1 MAVPKARDVKLSAD
15 REKVV
20 LVGGYRPG
28 DLLPG
33 EEPLEE
39 LERLADTA
47 GAQVVGKVVQN
58 IKQVTPATFIG
69 KGKVQEI
76 RELAEAEGAKCIL
89 FDCDLLPGQGKN
101 LDTATGK
108 KVMDRTELI
117 LDIFA
122 SRARTR
128 MAIVQ
133 VGIALLQYRLPRLK
147 RLWTH
152 LERQTGGIGLR
163 GGPGER
169 QMEVDRRK
177 IEKHLD
183 DLKRELKE
191 IEGRKERM
199 VRARAQDNYLVSLVG
214 YTNAGK
220 STLMRAM
227 TGQDVLVEDRVFS
240 TLDTKTSVL
249 KLGGGVQALLSDTV
263 GFIRRLPHNLVAS
276 FHATLEEAREADLL
290 LHVVDASSPLAR
302 GQINAVNSVLA
313 EIGANENETIMVFN
327 KVDAVG
333 KAHTLENGNGSIDRS
348 SELDYKMLRQDYP
361 EAIPVSALHSE
372 GLDRLKNE
380 IRERAREGAH
390 PLTLAVHAGD
400 GKTLSF
406 LATHFFEDSREN
418 DGEWLKLKGRAT
430 RNVMR
435 KLLTSKSSVKILE
448 GWTEPEDSFQKPAF
462 N

>member
-1 MAVPKARDVKLSAD
+1 MAVPKARDVKLTAD

-20 LVGGYRPG
+20 LVGGYRGG

-39 LERLADTA
+39 LERLAETA
-47 GAQVVGKVVQN
+47 GAQVVGKVIQN

-76 RELAEAEGAKCIL
+76 RELAESEGAKCIL

-101 LDTATGK
+101 LDTATGL

-152 LERQTGGIGLR
+152 LERQTGG
-163 GGPGER
+163 PGER

-199 VRARAQDNYLVSLVG
+199 VRARARDNYLVSLVG

-302 GQINAVNSVLA
+302 GQIEAVNGVLT
-313 EIGANENETIMVFN
+313 EIGAKENETIMVFN

-333 KAHTLENGNGSIDRS
+333 AAETSKNGNGSVDRS
-348 SELDYKMLRQDYP
+348 SELDYKMLRQDFP
-361 EAIPVSALHSE
+361 EAVPVSALRAE
-372 GLDRLKNE
+372 GLERLKNE

-406 LATHFFEDSREN
+406 LATHFFEDSRED

-435 KLLTSKSSVKILE
+435 KLLTSQSSVKILE
-448 GWTEPEDSFQKPAF
+448 GWREPEENGWTKPQ
-462 N
+462 NK